1 MLLCVFQ
8 FVFVLMTRQRMLLWK
23 TSIMC
28 VIIVLLNVKR
38 SLLYENV
45 IFKSF
50 DKNGPIYLCAD
61 VTFLFDVFEILKVS
75 F

>member
-45 IFKSF
+45 IYKSF
-50 DKNGPIYLCAD
+50 DNGPIYLCAA